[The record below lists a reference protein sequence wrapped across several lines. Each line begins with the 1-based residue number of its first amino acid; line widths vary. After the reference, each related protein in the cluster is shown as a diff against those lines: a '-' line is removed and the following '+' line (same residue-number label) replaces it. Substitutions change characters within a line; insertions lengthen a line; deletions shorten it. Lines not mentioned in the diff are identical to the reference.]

1 MNFYLNEYLLECK
14 KNIKNTFI
22 RLIALSVLTIIL
34 NVAFCLLIGKIHY
47 VAVQIINTFL
57 SAVCVCAIIYKVD
70 TVIVIARKKIKHY
83 MEIKVAPKNEIC
95 GAITAIGDVIT
106 VNTGLK
112 AREIILASERKS
124 YSFYLLEDFEYNFEF
139 GDIVKFTVAKKHITN
154 SFIVEKSEKENH
166 A

>member
-57 SAVCVCAIIYKVD
+57 SA
-70 TVIVIARKKIKHY
+70 
-83 MEIKVAPKNEIC
+83 
-95 GAITAIGDVIT
+95 
-106 VNTGLK
+106 GLK
-112 AREIILASERKS
+112 FL
-124 YSFYLLEDFEYNFEF
+124 
-139 GDIVKFTVAKKHITN
+139 
-154 SFIVEKSEKENH
+154 
-166 A
+166 